1 MFTTLFFTL
10 TAFLM
15 KNLIYLLCLLPF
27 VGACQKKNDA
37 SPQAPAAFASVAEA
51 RAFFD
56 DLDIQH
62 MRAMVGRDSAFFAKH
77 FADSYS
83 NCTPYGDLNNKAA
96 EIQTLI
102 HGPWVT
108 VERIAPQ
115 LEVFAYAG
123 DLASLTGTKRIKI
136 RTPAG
141 ESFLYVRRTM
151 VYQKTNGLWQSISGQ
166 GTLVQTRYV
175 GQ

>member
-1 MFTTLFFTL
+1 MKK
-10 TAFLM
+10 TA
-15 KNLIYLLCLLPF
+15 YLLYLLPLC
-27 VGACQKKNDA
+27 GACQKKTDVA
-37 SPQAPAAFASVAEA
+37 PQATPEFASAA
-51 RAFFD
+51 DAKAFFYNRAAE
-56 DLDIQH
+56 H
-62 MRAMVGRDSAFFAKH
+62 NRAMAGHDSAFFAKN
-77 FADSYS
+77 FADTYY

-108 VERIAPQ
+108 VENMAPQ
-115 LEVFAYAG
+115 FDVFTYAT
-123 DLASLTGTKRIKI
+123 DAASLTDTKRIKI

-151 VYQKTNGLWQSISGQ
+151 VFQKRNGQWLSVSGQ

>member
-1 MFTTLFFTL
+1 
-10 TAFLM
+10 M
-15 KNLIYLLCLLPF
+15 KNPAYLLCLLPF
-27 VGACQKKNDA
+27 AAACQKKTDA
-37 SPQAPAAFASVAEA
+37 APQAVPEFASAADAKAYFYNRDAE
-51 RAFFD
+51 
-56 DLDIQH
+56 H
-62 MRAMVGRDSAFFAKH
+62 NRAMTGHDSAFFARN

-108 VERIAPQ
+108 VESMAPQ
-115 LEVFAYAG
+115 LDVFTYAN
-123 DLASLTGTKRIKI
+123 DVATLTGTKRIKI

-151 VYQKTNGLWQSISGQ
+151 VFQKLNGQWLSVSGQ

>member
-1 MFTTLFFTL
+1 MKKTT
-10 TAFLM
+10 
-15 KNLIYLLCLLPF
+15 YLLCLLPLC
-27 VGACQKKNDA
+27 GACQKKTDVT
-37 SPQAPAAFASVAEA
+37 PQAIPNFASGADA
-51 RAFFD
+51 KAYFYDRDA
-56 DLDIQH
+56 QH
-62 MRAMVGRDSAFFAKH
+62 NRAMVGHDSAFFARY
-77 FADSYS
+77 FADTYY
-83 NCTPYGDLNNKAA
+83 NCTPYGDLNNKAV

-108 VERIAPQ
+108 VENMAPQ
-115 LEVFAYAG
+115 FDVFTYAN
-123 DLASLTGTKRIKI
+123 DVATLTGTKRIKI

-151 VYQKTNGLWQSISGQ
+151 VFQKLNGQWLSVSGQ